1 MLTDNEIRNIEYD
14 AKNDYISSIRD
25 KRYNDEYING
35 DIQIWTDAD
44 KYYAVPG
51 SCVIPGDTI
60 KEWIIDRFDS
70 LIDEF
75 LYHSG
80 RSKSLDALAKDS
92 DLINE
97 AFYYDFVYDT
107 YDDIEQY
114 FWSSDVYQELCNEY
128 FEEHGEVD

>member
-35 DIQIWTDAD
+35 DIQVWTDAD
-44 KYYAVPG
+44 KYYTVPG

-80 RSKSLDALAKDS
+80 RSKSLDALAEDY

-97 AFYYDFVYDT
+97 AFYYDFVYDK

-128 FEEHGEVD
+128 FEEHGEED